1 MSDQRMLNAL
11 YSLRDRIKEEE
22 RRKTGKTPIV
32 CTDAAII
39 ALEEYRPRRLDDL
52 KSIPGIGNTFVDK
65 YGERFLDVI
74 ARYETDSKVVSQE
87 LDESTAETLK
97 ALENK
102 LVNIGRRN
110 RLLYYPKHAAKNGFD
125 MFDPNSDN
133 RTVIWS
139 NRSIT
144 LCDTLHCKAAD
155 RESEAKKYKNISY
168 LWREINK
175 DRRDKG
181 QNNLYVAYPFVIGRI
196 PGENFDIRAPLALI
210 PVKEERSATSFS
222 IKFDDSRD
230 AVYNSTLI
238 LAYYKFNNIHSA
250 LPEITIDDIHADT
263 FIDTAIKFYKGIGM
277 EIVNK
282 GQGVG
287 PFVDYMKDAFPK
299 YNIGELYIDNC
310 IILGKFD
317 SFSSS
322 IQQDFDSIIRDN
334 KVNELVTD
342 LLENYDPEEDYS
354 SDSVAGE
361 VEENPSDSKPRSVSE
376 NDLIYIND
384 LNSSQEQVLSAIR
397 KIDRLVVQGP
407 PGTGKSQ
414 TIASLI
420 CDFVNRGKTVLMVS
434 EKKTALDVVYSRL
447 GNVSKYTM
455 ILDDVSDKAGFFG
468 QLNNMLNLPMHN
480 EQTADLT
487 KISNEIDG
495 KIRYLEELA
504 DRLYVPDSFGIEPYK
519 LYEMGI
525 DSSDSTGQK
534 VMASIRQGNDNSLF
548 KMTYEQVSESKD
560 TFESVNL
567 VMDAEQYC
575 EYVRRCRYLPKFPE
589 NYDSF
594 RINSMRTDLDSVNK
608 DISAWKSKGFLS
620 RFFSKKKTLKNAHD
634 SVYKYFPHDADEI
647 TSLFVESKT
656 DELYKGFNDYA
667 DFNRVKPVYER
678 LNESEKIYLKN
689 LLPVKTICNDSI
701 LEANSELY
709 NQTLRWHL
717 DDFQSRNPDIYA
729 TISQFDDI
737 INSISKLIDKKKAYT
752 INRTTMMLEKALYEN
767 IIMAKRSGDIKRT
780 AEKKSRMSVS
790 TFVHRYGYELFR
802 GIKVWLMTPEVVSEI
817 TPLETGLFDLVVFD
831 EASQMFVEKGIPSIL
846 RAKKVI
852 IAGDS
857 KQLRPNK
864 TFMGRM
870 ELDED
875 DEDYEFGDNAAL
887 EEESLLD
894 LAKAR
899 YRDVLLNFH
908 YRSKYEE
915 LIAFSNYAFY
925 RGRLYVSPNKSVP
938 QIPPIQVH
946 KVEGALWSNQTNQ
959 KEAEKVIELLKTF
972 FKERKEKETIGIITF
987 NKKQTDLIWDLI
999 DQESAIDAQFN
1010 QQIRAEMDRRSE
1022 GNEDIGLFV
1031 RNIENVQGDERD
1043 VIIFSIGYAKNA
1055 DGRLI
1060 NMFGSLSQKGGENRL
1075 NVAISRA
1082 KKHIDIAMSFDPSEL
1097 NVSNSK
1103 NDGPRLLKKYLEYS
1117 CAISDGNEALARQIL
1132 QSFGDTGAS
1141 DYARFDSPFEEQVY
1155 EALRERGLDV
1165 DTQVG
1170 IGGYSIDLAVKKKG
1184 QYVLGVECDGKL
1196 YHSSVS
1202 ARERDYHR
1210 QKYLESRGWRIH
1222 RIWSPN
1228 WWKDPQGE
1236 VDKIVR
1242 LVDAFTPA
1250 NEVKGYIKP
1259 HKDAQYVDTTA
1270 RDYEYNVAKDGREK
1284 RA

>member
-1 MSDQRMLNAL
+1 MLSAL
-11 YSLRDRIKEEE
+11 YSLRDRIKNEE
-22 RRKTGKTPIV
+22 RRKTGKTPTV
-32 CTDAAII
+32 CTDAVLM

-52 KSIPGIGNTFVDK
+52 KGIPGIGDTFVKK
-65 YGERFLDVI
+65 YGERFLQVI
-74 ARYETDSKVVSQE
+74 ASNETDVKVVSQK
-87 LDESTAETLK
+87 LDDSTVETLK

-125 MFDPNSDN
+125 MYDPERDN
-133 RTVIWS
+133 RGVVWS
-139 NRSIT
+139 NRSVT
-144 LCDTLHCKAAD
+144 LCDTSFRGSSARRD
-155 RESEAKKYKNISY
+155 QEARKYKDLSY

-196 PGENFDIRAPLALI
+196 PGENFDVRAPLALI
-210 PVKEERSATSFS
+210 PVKEERTATSFS
-222 IKFDDSRD
+222 IRFDDTRD

-250 LPEITIDDIHADT
+250 LPEMTIDELHQED
-263 FIDTAIKFYKGIGM
+263 FVSSVLGFYKGIGLD
-277 EIVNK
+277 IVDK
-282 GQGVG
+282 HDGVG
-287 PFVDYMKDAFPK
+287 HFTDYLKDEFPK
-299 YNIGELYIDNC
+299 YSIGEMYVDDC
-310 IILGKFD
+310 IMLGKFE

-322 IQQDFDSIIRDN
+322 IQMDFDSIIREN
-334 KVNELVTD
+334 KANELVSD
-342 LLENYDPEEDYS
+342 LLQNYDPEEDFS
-354 SDSVAGE
+354 SDSISGE
-361 VEENPSDSKPRSVSE
+361 VEYDTQDTRPRSVSE

-397 KIDRLVVQGP
+397 KLDRLVVQGP

-455 ILDDVSDKAGFFG
+455 MIDDVSDKAGFFA
-468 QLNNMLNLPMHN
+468 QLSNMFNLPMHH
-480 EQTADLT
+480 EAPADLT
-487 KISNEIDG
+487 RLSNEIDS
-495 KIRYLEELA
+495 KIRYLEDLA
-504 DRLYVPDSFGIEPYK
+504 DRLYTPDSFGIEPYK
-519 LYEMGI
+519 LYELGPNNN
-525 DSSDSTGQK
+525 DQLGQQIL
-534 VMASIRQGNDNSLF
+534 SLIHGGNRDLF
-548 KMTYEQVSESKD
+548 GLSYEQLSESKD
-560 TFESVNL
+560 AFDSTRL
-567 VMDAEQYC
+567 VMDADQYC
-575 EYVRRCRYLPKFPE
+575 NYVRRCRYLPIFPE
-589 NYDSF
+589 NYDSYSL
-594 RINSMRTDLDSVNK
+594 NTMRSDLDSVVI
-608 DISAWKSKGFLS
+608 DLEAWKSKGFLS
-620 RFFSKKKTLKNAHD
+620 RLFSKKKTLNSARV
-634 SVYKYFPHDADEI
+634 SVSKYFPSNADEI
-647 TSLFVESKT
+647 TDMLFQGT
-656 DELYKGFNDYA
+656 ANELYSGFTYYP
-667 DFNRVKPVYER
+667 DFNRVKPVYNR
-678 LNESEKIYLKN
+678 LNDCERTYFNS
-689 LLPVKTICNDSI
+689 LLFIKDTFAIDPS
-701 LEANSELY
+701 LANNELY
-709 NQTLRWHL
+709 LQTIKWHL
-717 DDFQSRNPDIYA
+717 DDFQARNQDLYA

-737 INSISKLIDKKKAYT
+737 INSISKLIDKKKTYT
-752 INRTTMMLEKALYEN
+752 IGRTTSMLEKALYDN
-767 IIMAKRSGDIKRT
+767 IIMAKRSGDIRRT

-790 TFVHRYGYELFR
+790 TFVNRYGYELFR

-817 TPLETGLFDLVVFD
+817 TPLEPGLFDLVVFD

-875 DEDYEFGDNAAL
+875 DEDYEYGDNAAL

-899 YRDVLLNFH
+899 YKDVLLNFH

-925 RGRLYVSPNKSVP
+925 RGRLYVSPNRAVP
-938 QIPPIQVH
+938 PVPPIQVH
-946 KVEGALWSNQTNQ
+946 KVEGALWSNQSNL
-959 KEAEKVIELLKTF
+959 KEAEKVIDLLKTF
-972 FKERKEKETIGIITF
+972 FKTRKENETIGVITF

-999 DQESAIDAQFN
+999 DKESAVDAQFN
-1010 QQIRAEMDRRSE
+1010 QQVRAEMDRRSE

-1043 VIIFSIGYAKNA
+1043 VIIFSIGYAKNV
-1055 DGRLI
+1055 DGKMVS
-1060 NMFGSLSQKGGENRL
+1060 MFGSLSQKGGENRL

-1082 KKHIDIAMSFDPSEL
+1082 KKHIDVAMSFDPSEL

-1117 CAISDGNEALARQIL
+1117 CAISDGNDGLAKQIL
-1132 QSFGDTGAS
+1132 NSFGDTGAS
-1141 DYARFDSPFEEQVY
+1141 ESARFDSPFEEQVY

-1165 DTQVG
+1165 VSQVG
-1170 IGGYSIDLAVKKKG
+1170 IGGYSIDLAVRSKG
-1184 QYVLGVECDGKL
+1184 QYILGIECDGRL

-1228 WWKDPQGE
+1228 WWRNPQAE
-1236 VDKIVR
+1236 IEKIVS
-1242 LVDAFTPA
+1242 LVESYRPA
-1250 NEVKGYIKP
+1250 HAEEGYIKA
-1259 HKDAQYVDTTA
+1259 HDHTEYVDTTA
-1270 RDYEYNVAKDGREK
+1270 RDYKFNVVKDGREK
-1284 RA
+1284 